1 MSFSI
6 NMPKETILLMKI
18 RRATKKDV
26 LQLSELFRQNI
37 EYHQE
42 LAGYFEL
49 LPEFDWIS
57 YTQEKL
63 KYKNRIILVAEH
75 SEDLAGFVA
84 ITIKDYPPSGQYK
97 SILHRIIHYI
107 KKTPPLPIKYM
118 RWGFIEDCY
127 VLPSRRKQGIG
138 NHLILGAKKW
148 LQSKQVSRIELS
160 LIANN
165 KEGKAF
171 WKKAGF
177 KTFRFLMSKEI

>member
-1 MSFSI
+1 M
-6 NMPKETILLMKI
+6 EI
-18 RRATKKDV
+18 RRAIKKDV
-26 LQLSELFRQNI
+26 LQLSKLFQQEI
-37 EYHQE
+37 EYHQG
-42 LAGYFEL
+42 LYCHYEL
-49 LPEFDWIS
+49 LPEFDWVS
-57 YTQEKL
+57 YTKEKL
-63 KYKNRIILVAEH
+63 KCRNRIILVAEH
-75 SEDLAGFVA
+75 GENLAGFMAV
-84 ITIKDYPPSGQYK
+84 TIKDYPPSGQYK
-97 SILHRIIHYI
+97 SFLHRIIHHI
-107 KKTPPLPIKYM
+107 RNSPALPIKHM

-127 VLPSRRKQGIG
+127 VIPSRRKQGIG